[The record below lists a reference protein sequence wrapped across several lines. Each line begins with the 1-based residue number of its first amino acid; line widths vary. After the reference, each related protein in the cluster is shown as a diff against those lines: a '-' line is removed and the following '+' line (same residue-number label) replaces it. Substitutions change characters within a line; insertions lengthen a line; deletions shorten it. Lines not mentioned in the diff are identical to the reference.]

1 MLQFEINKT
10 IAESYNPRNERL
22 YTIMYYG
29 MVRTLPHSVEE
40 MSKKNNKKHKMS
52 KFSCVHSV
60 QILNAIIHLEVEP
73 KYTHIAQSNEC
84 DDSSSIDCWI
94 FEPLIMF
101 FQCAL
106 SLSFS
111 ISFWLFSVSGSV
123 LYSEKFSSIFHHSSA
138 KASTFLLGGWKMLLS
153 LVHKQSS
160 VYTKSIQI
168 VENFLQ
174 YPIFVLFFL
183 GGKINLWI
191 QVLLQ
196 NFNQNG
202 EKFQMIS
209 ALM

>member
-106 SLSFS
+106 SLSRFLFHFGYFRFLVPFYIRKSFQVFS
-111 ISFWLFSVSGSV
+111 IIPVQKHRHFYW
-123 LYSEKFSSIFHHSSA
+123 E
-138 KASTFLLGGWKMLLS
+138 
-153 LVHKQSS
+153 
-160 VYTKSIQI
+160 
-168 VENFLQ
+168 
-174 YPIFVLFFL
+174 
-183 GGKINLWI
+183 
-191 QVLLQ
+191 
-196 NFNQNG
+196 G
-202 EKFQMIS
+202 EKCCYRWSTSSRLCIQNLFK
-209 ALM
+209 

>member
-1 MLQFEINKT
+1 
-10 IAESYNPRNERL
+10 
-22 YTIMYYG
+22 
-29 MVRTLPHSVEE
+29 
-40 MSKKNNKKHKMS
+40 
-52 KFSCVHSV
+52 
-60 QILNAIIHLEVEP
+60 
-73 KYTHIAQSNEC
+73 
-84 DDSSSIDCWI
+84 
-94 FEPLIMF
+94 
-101 FQCAL
+101 
-106 SLSFS
+106 
-111 ISFWLFSVSGSV
+111 
-123 LYSEKFSSIFHHSSA
+123 
-138 KASTFLLGGWKMLLS
+138 MLLS